1 MFGRAPRSFDAA
13 IRDLTADRAD
23 VRASA
28 AADLARH
35 AETHRT
41 EVVEALVESLDDASA
56 DVRAAAALGLADAG
70 AEEAVEALVAAL
82 SDEDDLV
89 LQMAITALGELRATA
104 ANEAV
109 RKMLSHEA
117 APVRFQAVMAY
128 PRVTRDHDE
137 AVQALV
143 EASRDDD
150 ALVRH
155 IALRMAEE
163 LGHPHDDTSVAA
175 PLITRA
181 RALLRDD
188 HDVVRIAAA
197 VVLGRA
203 GLRDGSDILVAVAN
217 RELATSEADDEAAA
231 LDLCGE
237 LGLEE
242 ATPGLVERGYSGGL
256 LSSRNAFAWQARVA
270 LAALGYERAEKW
282 ILSELKAWTRERR
295 SLGVA
300 AVIQSKLAAA
310 RPLLETMKGD
320 PSRADPDL
328 VAEAL
333 ATLETLNATNA

>member
-1 MFGRAPRSFDAA
+1 MFGRAPRSLDAA
-13 IRDLTADRAD
+13 LRDLSAERAD

-28 AADLARH
+28 AEDLARH
-35 AETHRT
+35 AGEHRAP
-41 EVVEALVESLDDASA
+41 VVDALTAALGDADA
-56 DVRAAAALGLADAG
+56 EVRAAAALALADAG
-70 AEEAVEALVAAL
+70 AEEAADALIAAVDDDDALVR
-82 SDEDDLV
+82 
-89 LQMAITALGELRATA
+89 QMAITALGELRATA
-104 ANEAV
+104 AAEVV
-109 RKMLSHEA
+109 RRALDHEA

-128 PRVTRDHDE
+128 PRVTEDHDE
-137 AVQALV
+137 AVRALV
-143 EASRDDD
+143 EATRDDD

-163 LGHPHDDTSVAA
+163 LGAPDGDAVAA
-175 PLITRA
+175 PLMTRA

-188 HDVVRIAAA
+188 SDVVRIAAA

-203 GLRDGSDILVAVAN
+203 GLRDGADVLVAVAN

-237 LGLEE
+237 LGLEA
-242 ATPGLVERGYSGGL
+242 ATPGLVDRGYSGGML
-256 LSSRNAFAWQARVA
+256 TSRNTFAWQARVA

-282 ILSELKAWTRERR
+282 VLSELKAWTRERR

-310 RPLLETMKGD
+310 RPLLEAMRGD
-320 PSRADPDL
+320 ASRADPDL

-333 ATLETLNATNA
+333 ATLEARDA